1 MRKLLSLLTALLFV
15 GSMWGTAYISYN
27 GITQDASTTISSSN
41 VGSGS
46 AGKISWTGTSCTYS
60 SNRVN
65 IAANGSITFIAA
77 SGFAI
82 TKIVITSGS
91 SSNYYG
97 TWTSSP
103 SVTPSTSS
111 GVTTFDGLSANSV
124 TVTTSTAFRCTSGS
138 NIKIYYTEDQSSVSS
153 PSFFPEDGDFENS
166 VTVSMACETDGAAI
180 YYSTT
185 ESAKATPAT
194 SGDWI
199 AYDSENKPSFSET
212 TTIWAAAK
220 NGDKAAI
227 EAIYEKKLTR
237 DLASIQANI
246 MIVNGYQI
254 KAAQTSVEEIADPS
268 SLYTVVIVTVLELL
282 VAVFIVLTIPRLIV
296 NSISRILK
304 IAKTLASG
312 NLSEKIQTGRQDEFK
327 VLIESLE
334 QMRESWCTSIAEI
347 QEVTSKVSQNMSA
360 IGESSRNMA
369 QAAEENQA
377 HSLTVAAASDQMVST
392 TSDIANNC
400 ENASLTAESSTNS
413 TTIGINRVQ
422 DTIEK
427 LENQAIKSK
436 DDALLV
442 QKLAEQA
449 QKIGAIVNTI
459 DDIASQTN
467 LLALNAAIEAAR
479 AGEAG
484 KGFAV
489 VADEVRAL
497 ASRTSASTQ
506 EITRMVTQ
514 IQNDSNIANEAMQA
528 SVNVMDGL
536 SSETGELQSIL
547 HEVTNK
553 VSEVGSQITQIAT
566 AAEEQTTATAEISSN
581 MKNITDGCH
590 MLHEEVSRVHE
601 DINSTNVE
609 VEKLVEIVSKFKI

>member
-1 MRKLLSLLTALLFV
+1 MSELFENYSIKAKLIVSYLILIGVSIFLAIVAISAVNKSIDVAGFVHTTLSERYNRTRVSADAAAEINKICMKIIDGDSFDSVSGQLNTIKSNLQVAADKLQTARYPTEIGAV
-15 GSMWGTAYISYN
+15 KS
-27 GITQDASTTISSSN
+27 
-41 VGSGS
+41 
-46 AGKISWTGTSCTYS
+46 
-60 SNRVN
+60 
-65 IAANGSITFIAA
+65 AANNLIKTLDAEFI
-77 SGFAI
+77 
-82 TKIVITSGS
+82 
-91 SSNYYG
+91 
-97 TWTSSP
+97 P
-103 SVTPSTSS
+103 
-111 GVTTFDGLSANSV
+111 
-124 TVTTSTAFRCTSGS
+124 
-138 NIKIYYTEDQSSVSS
+138 
-153 PSFFPEDGDFENS
+153 
-166 VTVSMACETDGAAI
+166 
-180 YYSTT
+180 
-185 ESAKATPAT
+185 
-194 SGDWI
+194 
-199 AYDSENKPSFSET
+199 
-212 TTIWAAAK
+212 AAK